1 MQEKNLKDLD
11 KIIFAL
17 PKGRILK
24 QALEL
29 MVESDIEPEEEF
41 NKQYSRKL
49 RFSTN
54 DQDLDLIRIR
64 SSDVPTF
71 VAFGAADIGI
81 AGQDD
86 YLELDYPELYV
97 PLDLNI
103 GTCRLVIAGS
113 DDVKTK
119 DQTSS
124 GSHLKVATKY
134 PNITKKYFEEKGVQ
148 AECIKLNGAIELAP
162 NLGLCERIVDIV
174 ETGETLRANGLVEIE
189 KITDISSCLI
199 VNRTSLKT
207 KPEKINNLI
216 NRFNETVHGK
226 AA

>member
-1 MQEKNLKDLD
+1 MKDLD

-24 QALEL
+24 HALEL

-41 NKQYSRKL
+41 NKQYSRQL

-54 DQDLDLIRIR
+54 DQNLDLIRIR

-86 YLELDYPELYV
+86 YLELGYPELYV

-103 GTCRLVIAGS
+103 GNCRLVIAGS
-113 DDVKTK
+113 PDVKSK
-119 DQTSS
+119 DQVSS
-124 GSHLKVATKY
+124 WSHLRVATKY

-148 AECIKLNGAIELAP
+148 AECIKLHGAIELAP
-162 NLGLCERIVDIV
+162 SLGLCERIVDIV

-189 KITDISSCLI
+189 KIADISSCLI
-199 VNRTSLKT
+199 INRTSLKT

-216 NRFNETVHGK
+216 NRFTETVHGK

>member
-1 MQEKNLKDLD
+1 MKDLD

-29 MVESDIEPEEEF
+29 MLESDIKPEEDF
-41 NKQYSRKL
+41 SKQHSRKL
-49 RFSTN
+49 RFLTN
-54 DQDLDLIRIR
+54 EQDLDLIRIR
-64 SSDVPTF
+64 SADVPTF

-86 YLELDYPELYV
+86 LLELDYPELYV

-103 GTCRLVIAGS
+103 GICRLVIARS
-113 DDVKTK
+113 DQAKSK
-119 DQTSS
+119 EKSS
-124 GSHLKVATKY
+124 SLSHIKIATKY
-134 PNITKKYFEEKGVQ
+134 PNITKKYFETKGVQ

-174 ETGETLRANGLVEIE
+174 ETGETLKANGLVEIE
-189 KITDISSCLI
+189 KIMDISSCLI

-207 KPEKINNLI
+207 KPEKINKLI
-216 NRFNETVHGK
+216 NRFTETVHGK

>member
-1 MQEKNLKDLD
+1 MSDVE

-24 QALEL
+24 KVIDL
-29 MVESDIEPEEEF
+29 MTDSDIKPERDF
-41 NKQYSRKL
+41 MNTDSRKL
-49 RFSTN
+49 RFLTN
-54 DQDLDLIRIR
+54 DNELDLIRIR

-86 YLELDYPELYV
+86 LLELDYPELYV

-103 GTCRLVIAGS
+103 GLCKLVIAQSS
-113 DDVKTK
+113 DVP
-119 DQTSS
+119 SS
-124 GSHLKVATKY
+124 QDASTWSHLRVATKY
-134 PNITKKYFEEKGVQ
+134 PNLTKNYFEERGVQ

-162 NLGLCERIVDIV
+162 SLGLCERIVDIV
-174 ETGETLRANGLVEIE
+174 ETGETLKANGLVEVE
-189 KITDISSCLI
+189 KIADISSCLI
-199 VNRTSLKT
+199 VNRAALKT

-216 NRFNETVHGK
+216 NRFTETVHGK

>member
-1 MQEKNLKDLD
+1 LKDLE

-17 PKGRILK
+17 PKGRILNK
-24 QALEL
+24 AHKLLLASE
-29 MVESDIEPEEEF
+29 IEPEKEF
-41 NKQYSRKL
+41 DNINSRKL
-49 RFSTN
+49 RFVTN
-54 DQDLDLIRIR
+54 DKEIDLIRIR

-86 YLELDYPELYV
+86 LLEFDYPELYV

-103 GTCRLVIAGS
+103 GKCRLVIAQPR
-113 DDVKTK
+113 DLI
-119 DQTSS
+119 SS
-124 GSHLKVATKY
+124 ASPDTWSHLRVATKY
-134 PNITKKYFEEKGVQ
+134 PNLTKKYFEKKGVQ

-162 NLGLCERIVDIV
+162 SLGLSERIVDIV
-174 ETGETLRANGLVEIE
+174 ETGSTLEANGLVEVE
-189 KITDISSCLI
+189 KIADISSCLI

-207 KPEKINNLI
+207 NPEKINYLI
-216 NRFNETVHGK
+216 NRFTEAVHGK

>member
-1 MQEKNLKDLD
+1 LKDLD

-24 QALEL
+24 QAVEL
-29 MVESDIEPEEEF
+29 MLESDIKPEEDF
-41 NKQYSRKL
+41 SKQHSRKL
-49 RFSTN
+49 RFLTN
-54 DQDLDLIRIR
+54 EQDLDLIRIR
-64 SSDVPTF
+64 SADVPTF

-86 YLELDYPELYV
+86 LLELDYPELYV

-103 GTCRLVIAGS
+103 GICRLVIARS
-113 DDVKTK
+113 DQAKSK
-119 DQTSS
+119 EKSS
-124 GSHLKVATKY
+124 SLSHIKIATKY
-134 PNITKKYFEEKGVQ
+134 PNITKKYFEKKGVQ

-174 ETGETLRANGLVEIE
+174 ETGETLKANGLVEIE
-189 KITDISSCLI
+189 KIMDISSCLI

-207 KPEKINNLI
+207 KPEKINKLI
-216 NRFNETVHGK
+216 NRFTETVHGK

>member
-1 MQEKNLKDLD
+1 MKDLD

-24 QALEL
+24 QAVEL
-29 MVESDIEPEEEF
+29 MLESDIKPEEDF
-41 NKQYSRKL
+41 SKQHSRKL
-49 RFSTN
+49 RFLTN
-54 DQDLDLIRIR
+54 EQDLDLIRIR
-64 SSDVPTF
+64 SADVPTF

-86 YLELDYPELYV
+86 LLELDYPELYV

-103 GTCRLVIAGS
+103 GICRLVIARS
-113 DDVKTK
+113 DQAKSK
-119 DQTSS
+119 EKSS
-124 GSHLKVATKY
+124 SLSHIKIATKY
-134 PNITKKYFEEKGVQ
+134 PNITKKYFEKKGVQ

-174 ETGETLRANGLVEIE
+174 ETGETLKANGLVEIE
-189 KITDISSCLI
+189 KIMDISSCLI

-207 KPEKINNLI
+207 KPEKINKLI
-216 NRFNETVHGK
+216 NRFTETVHGK

>member
-1 MQEKNLKDLD
+1 LKDLD

-113 DDVKTK
+113 ADVKSK
-119 DQTSS
+119 DQTSTW
-124 GSHLKVATKY
+124 SHLKVATKY

-216 NRFNETVHGK
+216 NRFTETVHGK

>member
-1 MQEKNLKDLD
+1 MKDLD

-113 DDVKTK
+113 ADVKSK
-119 DQTSS
+119 DQTSTW
-124 GSHLKVATKY
+124 SHLKVATKY

>member
-1 MQEKNLKDLD
+1 MKDLD

-29 MVESDIEPEEEF
+29 MLESDIKPEEDF
-41 NKQYSRKL
+41 SKQHSRKL
-49 RFSTN
+49 RFLTN
-54 DQDLDLIRIR
+54 EQDLDLIRIR
-64 SSDVPTF
+64 SADVATF

-86 YLELDYPELYV
+86 LLELDYPELYV

-103 GTCRLVIAGS
+103 GICRLVIARS
-113 DDVKTK
+113 AETK
-119 DQTSS
+119 STEQSS
-124 GSHLKVATKY
+124 WLSHIKIATKY
-134 PNITKKYFEEKGVQ
+134 PNITKKYFETKGVQ

-174 ETGETLRANGLVEIE
+174 ETGETLKANGLVEIE
-189 KITDISSCLI
+189 KIMDISSCLI

-207 KPEKINNLI
+207 KPEKINKLI
-216 NRFNETVHGK
+216 NRFTETVHGK

>member
-1 MQEKNLKDLD
+1 MKDLD

-54 DQDLDLIRIR
+54 DQGLDLIRIR

-113 DDVKTK
+113 ADVKSK
-119 DQTSS
+119 DQTSTW
-124 GSHLKVATKY
+124 SHLKVATKY